1 MRVVSIIA
9 ASILV
14 VGLAAC
20 GGGGGPSDL
29 NLPSTPTTAPVPTTA
44 TTTPASTTG
53 AAIGQPFAAAL
64 VAHARVPS
72 LAVYDTPGSAHPVRR
87 LANPW
92 PAARNDPSLRVPQVF
107 LVDAQRDGWV
117 KVLLPV
123 LPSTDGWVRAAD
135 VTVTK
140 VGYAIRISLA
150 LRQMTVLKQGRVLW
164 QGPAAVGAP
173 ASPTPTGRFSVRAKL
188 AAPNTQTA
196 YGPYAFALSS
206 HSQVITGFTGGDAEV
221 AIHGTNDASVLGRAV
236 TLGSVRISNDEITK
250 LASVLP
256 LGTPV
261 DISS

>member
-44 TTTPASTTG
+44 TTAPTRTSG

-64 VAHARVPS
+64 VAHARVPT
-72 LAVYDTPGSAHPVRR
+72 LAVYDIPGSAHPVRE

-92 PAARNDPSLRVPQVF
+92 PAAGNDPSVRVPQVL

-123 LPSTDGWVRAAD
+123 LPSTDGWVRASD
-135 VTVTK
+135 VTVKK
-140 VGYAIRISLA
+140 VGYVIRIA
-150 LRQMTVLKQGRVLW
+150 LFSRQMTVLKQGQVLW

-173 ASPTPTGRFSVRAKL
+173 ASPTPTGRFSVRSIL
-188 AAPNTQTA
+188 AAPTTQTG
-196 YGPYAFALSS
+196 YGPYALALSS
-206 HSQVITGFTGGDAEV
+206 HSQVISGFTGGDAEI
-221 AIHGTNDASVLGRAV
+221 AIHGTNDASILGRAV

-250 LASVLP
+250 LAAVVP

-261 DISS
+261 DIRS

>member
-1 MRVVSIIA
+1 MRLVSIIA

-44 TTTPASTTG
+44 TTAPASTSG

-64 VAHARVPS
+64 VAHARVRT
-72 LAVYDTPGSAHPVRR
+72 LAVYATPGSARPVRE

-92 PAARNDPSLRVPQVF
+92 PAAKDDPSVRVPQVL
-107 LVDAQRDGWV
+107 LVDAQRVGWV

-123 LPSTDGWVRAAD
+123 LPSTDGWVRATD
-135 VTVTK
+135 VTITK
-140 VGYAIRISLA
+140 VGYAMRIVLTS
-150 LRQMTVLKQGRVLW
+150 RHMTVFKHGRVLW
-164 QGPAAVGAP
+164 EGPAAVGAP
-173 ASPTPTGRFSVRAKL
+173 ASPTPTGRFSVRAILK
-188 AAPNTQTA
+188 APTAQTA
-196 YGPYAFALSS
+196 YGPYALALSS
-206 HSQVITGFTGGDAEV
+206 PSQVITSFTGGDAEI
-221 AIHGTNDASVLGRAV
+221 AIHGTNDASILGRAV
-236 TLGSVRISNDEITK
+236 TRGSVRIANAEITK